1 MGPVSQLSAT
11 VPGQQAHPLMF
22 SCPDD
27 MTFEQSRDCHRIR
40 KQSPRSCDPCCV
52 AEANEDVTLIITPLI
67 SRSDIL
73 LTSDTLEQ
81 SSACSPFKMF
91 SF

>member
-1 MGPVSQLSAT
+1 
-11 VPGQQAHPLMF
+11 MF

-27 MTFEQSRDCHRIR
+27 MTSEQSRDCCRIR

-52 AEANEDVTLIITPLI
+52 AEAIEDVTLIITPPI

-73 LTSDTLEQ
+73 LNSDTLETKF
-81 SSACSPFKMF
+81 SHCVTSEMERLESPA
-91 SF
+91 SLETAS

>member
-1 MGPVSQLSAT
+1 MVLW
-11 VPGQQAHPLMF
+11 F
-22 SCPDD
+22 CIYK
-27 MTFEQSRDCHRIR
+27 FYSRGRIR

-52 AEANEDVTLIITPLI
+52 AEANEANEANEDVTLIITPPI

-81 SSACSPFKMF
+81 SSHIV
-91 SF
+91 